1 MKHFRHIAIL
11 VVSLALSANARPQ
24 LVQSYGVPQGAP
36 LGNPSNGPIGQESIS
51 SGVLGTGYGRPCN
64 GDEVRNVLGE
74 CVLPEI
80 SRNIF
85 VYAAPKAVPS
95 GPRQSPALPKPEVHY
110 NFVFVKTADP
120 LEQDDPI
127 IVPPPQ
133 QKTLVYVL
141 SKKQVQGGDEII
153 QAPHFPAPRPEV
165 FYVNYGEGDNP
176 QLPGGV
182 DLQTALSS
190 GATQGQN
197 LNFQNPN
204 FGTNQNQGNFV
215 PNILDGGSIS
225 GGLVS
230 PVGQSP
236 AIDGGFID
244 GGIVSGGLI
253 NPGFGGPSLNQVQ
266 ANPGFGGVSLNQAQA
281 DSAFGQGGFVQP
293 ASPVIL
299 QNPPSSQGTIGIQA
313 PPSSSPGYSSQTPT
327 TPFDISTV
335 SATLS
340 PNGSSSSP
348 SSSRPASPRPSTT
361 PTSSASTSQP
371 ASSIRPSSAT
381 ISTPST
387 STLGSSLRPSS
398 TSTSSESTPLP
409 ISIHSSLATV

>member
-36 LGNPSNGPIGQESIS
+36 LAEPPVGPIGQESIS

-85 VYAAPKAVPS
+85 VYAAPKVVPA
-95 GPRQSPALPKPEVHY
+95 SPKSSPDLPKPEVHY

-141 SKKQVQGGDEII
+141 SKKQVQGGDEFI
-153 QAPHFPAPRPEV
+153 QAPFNPAPRPEV

-197 LNFQNPN
+197 LNFNNAN
-204 FGTNQNQGNFV
+204 FGINQNQGNYAGD
-215 PNILDGGSIS
+215 IIDGGSIS
-225 GGLVS
+225 GGLIS
-230 PVGQSP
+230 PIVQSP
-236 AIDGGFID
+236 IDGGFIN
-244 GGIVSGGLI
+244 GGVVSGGLI
-253 NPGFGGPSLNQVQ
+253 E
-266 ANPGFGGVSLNQAQA
+266 PGFGGVNLNQAQV
-281 DSAFGQGGFVQP
+281 DSAFNQGAFIQQQQLVN
-293 ASPVIL
+293 STPVIL
-299 QNPPSSQGTIGIQA
+299 QNEPTSQGTNGIQS
-313 PPSSSPGYSSQTPT
+313 PPSSSPGYSSPTPT
-327 TPFDISTV
+327 TPFDISSTAA
-335 SATLS
+335 ATLS
-340 PNGSSSSP
+340 PTGSPSLS
-348 SSSRPASPRPSTT
+348 SSSRPG
-361 PTSSASTSQP
+361 QNY
-371 ASSIRPSSAT
+371 
-381 ISTPST
+381 
-387 STLGSSLRPSS
+387 GNQN
-398 TSTSSESTPLP
+398 
-409 ISIHSSLATV
+409 